1 VSVWKVI
8 LATVVIFSTGV
19 ITGGLIARKTYAPA
33 PPPEV
38 HSTTNRPSQGFRPD
52 RRMRR
57 DFIERVSE
65 ELDLSPEQRQ
75 EVEAVLSES
84 QQRTRKLWEEISP
97 QMRAEFE
104 ATQDKIR
111 ALLTPEQ
118 QQQFETMLQR
128 RHAPR
133 GEDRDRRDRGP
144 EGPPGPPPPDGPP
157 PEAD

>member
-1 VSVWKVI
+1 
-8 LATVVIFSTGV
+8 
-19 ITGGLIARKTYAPA
+19 
-33 PPPEV
+33 
-38 HSTTNRPSQGFRPD
+38 
-52 RRMRR
+52 MRR

-97 QMRAEFE
+97 QMRAEFKT
-104 ATQDKIR
+104 TQEKIR

-118 QQQFETMLQR
+118 QQQFETMLQK
-128 RHAPR
+128 RHPPR

-144 EGPPGPPPPDGPP
+144 EGPPGPPPPDSPP